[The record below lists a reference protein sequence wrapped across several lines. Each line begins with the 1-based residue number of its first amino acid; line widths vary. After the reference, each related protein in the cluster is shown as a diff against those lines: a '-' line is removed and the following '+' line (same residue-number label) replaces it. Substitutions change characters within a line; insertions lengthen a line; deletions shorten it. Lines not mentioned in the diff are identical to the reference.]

1 MKKAIDKFHLCDIII
16 FDRVTRTMNIA
27 GLCKGSTAD
36 SDSVCEGSNPSP
48 AASFKR
54 LQSLCLRSF
63 FIFRQLQPFCRSKN
77 IFYTVNGNHFLKRF
91 YLKFYSRNYSQ
102 LFAWN
107 KGCCFSAMPVP
118 AFSDRVKQSVLCYN
132 KCVKPMQKNADAKEV
147 AYGTQCNFKAR
158 RVLR

>member
-1 MKKAIDKFHLCDIII
+1 MPSFAIPKFTVLLEPLWVSAV
-16 FDRVTRTMNIA
+16 F
-27 GLCKGSTAD
+27 LLLSTGPNLD
-36 SDSVCEGSNPSP
+36 ST
-48 AASFKR
+48 KWK
-54 LQSLCLRSF
+54 SL
-63 FIFRQLQPFCRSKN
+63 
-77 IFYTVNGNHFLKRF
+77 LKRF

-118 AFSDRVKQSVLCYN
+118 AFSDMVKQSVLCYN